1 MLTKFE
7 IEAVER
13 DLALLERI
21 AKALERLA
29 QERNAEADSICW
41 YCTPRI
47 SDTTELRNFNY
58 CPICGRKLKKE
69 DA

>member
-21 AKALERLA
+21 AKALENLVREDRPCRRCNPGLS
-29 QERNAEADSICW
+29 N
-41 YCTPRI
+41 
-47 SDTTELRNFNY
+47 TTEIVDGNTR
-58 CPICGRKLKKE
+58 CPMCGRKLGKE